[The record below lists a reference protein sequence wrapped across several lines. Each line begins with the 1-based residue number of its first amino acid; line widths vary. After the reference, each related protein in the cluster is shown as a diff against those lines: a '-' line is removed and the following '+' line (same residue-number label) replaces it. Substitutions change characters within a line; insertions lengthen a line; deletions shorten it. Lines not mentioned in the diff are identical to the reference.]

1 MVEDNNY
8 PHMMLRQE
16 EKLFPLQCMWKIYT
30 DFFTTAYQSYCMCV
44 LNFGPALVL
53 PEMTNEGDVDAY
65 FNENSEC
72 NLEVSDKNY
81 IINTVLILKCA
92 LVQ

>member
-1 MVEDNNY
+1 
-8 PHMMLRQE
+8 
-16 EKLFPLQCMWKIYT
+16 
-30 DFFTTAYQSYCMCV
+30 MCV